1 MGVILHKPLDSR
13 SISGYIIG
21 RSWEDTDEGAT
32 MVKAFGYL
40 RVSGKGQ
47 ADGHG
52 LDRQRDTIERFAK
65 RAKYQIVRF
74 YEDIH
79 TGTVDAIERPGFASL
94 VAGMNTVR
102 TIVVERMDRV
112 ARSVVVQEHTV
123 TWLAAHGIQ
132 LIVADTGENVTKA
145 YLGDPMKKALVQM
158 QAVFGELDKSII
170 VKKLRA
176 AREQKR
182 KQTGEKVEG
191 AKAYGEVDPKER
203 ETVNRIRELRR
214 KRKGLRRMGCVRIA
228 RHLEAEGYPTR
239 RGGKWQASTVLSI
252 IRGPV
257 YEELGRRKRRKQ

>member
-1 MGVILHKPLDSR
+1 
-13 SISGYIIG
+13 
-21 RSWEDTDEGAT
+21 

-52 LDRQRDTIERFAK
+52 LDRQRETIERFAK

-102 TIVVERMDRV
+102 TIIVERMDRL
-112 ARSVVVQEHTV
+112 ARSVVVAEHTV
-123 TWLAAHGIQ
+123 TWLAAHGIE
-132 LIVADTGENVTKA
+132 LIVADTGENITKA
-145 YLGDPMKKALVQM
+145 YLDDPMKKALVQM
-158 QAVFGELDKSII
+158 QTVFGELDKSII

-182 KQTGEKVEG
+182 KETGKKVEG
-191 AKAYGEVDPKER
+191 AKAYGEIDPKER
-203 ETVNRIRELRR
+203 EAVKRIRQLRR
-214 KRKGLRRMGCVRIA
+214 KRKSLRRMGYEKIA
-228 RHLEAEGYPTR
+228 QALEAEGYPTR
-239 RGGKWQASTVLSI
+239 RGGKWGATTVLSI

-257 YEELGRRKRRKQ
+257 YRELGRRRKRKE